1 MSYCS
6 NEYACVRTYS
16 VIANPSLL
24 CSTRPTLYH
33 SSADSDYRTLD
44 TQITISPRQNSY
56 TFNVQINRD
65 EKPEFPEDFY
75 IDLSIAPGADSR
87 GVRLTS
93 PDTAK
98 VVIEDDD
105 REWCSKIQTLH
116 TVHQWTRSHI
126 LNSAVCGCCDCSCP
140 CSQ

>member
-24 CSTRPTLYH
+24 CSTHPTPYH
-33 SSADSDYRTLD
+33 FSADKDYRTLD
-44 TQITISPRQNSY
+44 IPITIPPRQNY
-56 TFNVQINRD
+56 TFNVQIRPD
-65 EKPEFPEDFY
+65 EEPEFPEDFY
-75 IDLSIAPGADSR
+75 IDLTIASDAKSR
-87 GVRLTS
+87 GVHLAS
-93 PDTAK
+93 PNTAK

-105 REWCSKIQTLH
+105 CEWCSNIQTLH
-116 TVHQWTRSHI
+116 AVHQRMRSHI
-126 LNSAVCGCCDCSCP
+126 LNSAVRGCCDWSCP